1 MIFRR
6 KIVRRQ
12 IMHGQY
18 AENPYAAPI
27 IKGERHARLLRS

>member
-6 KIVRRQ
+6 KIVLRQ
-12 IMHGQY
+12 IMHGYY
-18 AENPYAAPI
+18 AENPYAVPI

>member
-6 KIVRRQ
+6 KIVSRQ
-12 IMHGQY
+12 TMHGQY
-18 AENPYAAPI
+18 AKNPYAALI